1 MGHIWEIYGKYM
13 GNINLRKYQLRN
25 HGLMI
30 ILKMMG
36 NSTFTKRYKV
46 GVFSVHRHETNNP
59 QNHGVTIGSLGDTGG
74 LKKQECMQ
82 SS

>member
-1 MGHIWEIYGKYM
+1 MGNIWEIYGKYQL
-13 GNINLRKYQLRN
+13 GNINLRKHQLRN

-30 ILKMMG
+30 YIFLKIIG

-59 QNHGVTIGSLGDTGG
+59 QKMGSALGQWEILGV
-74 LKKQECMQ
+74 KKT
-82 SS
+82 